1 MTLAIKQQIVKN
13 PAGKI
18 KYWKPNPSGR
28 EHFHIG
34 IWLDGD
40 STELD
45 KVLRVDYRL
54 HQSFK
59 KPNRSSS
66 NRSNKFSITIWTWG
80 MFTIDVEVHRRDG
93 SVERMQ
99 YYLSYDLPPD
109 DGTNYVA
116 VEA

>member
-1 MTLAIKQQIVKN
+1 
-13 PAGKI
+13 
-18 KYWKPNPSGR
+18 
-28 EHFHIG
+28 
-34 IWLDGD
+34 
-40 STELD
+40 
-45 KVLRVDYRL
+45 
-54 HQSFK
+54 
-59 KPNRSSS
+59 
-66 NRSNKFSITIWTWG
+66 